1 MKIQQMVDEEN
12 ISKNENI
19 KMHILK
25 TAESTS
31 IHGIP
36 SLIRSFHPSHR
47 IMWAIVCLISLAL
60 CTLYIRLQ
68 VLRYYEY
75 PKGSTNKLIYEDE
88 VEFPNVAFCNI
99 NPITTEVSVQ
109 FLLDYIKNTTK
120 MSPKTDNKFNLTD
133 AEFAADIFK
142 VNYFLINIIYKLNK
156 SAF

>member
-1 MKIQQMVDEEN
+1 
-12 ISKNENI
+12 
-19 KMHILK
+19 
-25 TAESTS
+25 
-31 IHGIP
+31 
-36 SLIRSFHPSHR
+36 
-47 IMWAIVCLISLAL
+47 
-60 CTLYIRLQ
+60 
-68 VLRYYEY
+68 
-75 PKGSTNKLIYEDE
+75 
-88 VEFPNVAFCNI
+88 VAFCNI